1 MGRRLEPFECEIVDL
16 GPRGS
21 GVGIAPDGRRVEVRG
36 GLPGSRVAVVP
47 TGRRRG
53 VWTARRTALLTR
65 PPGYEAPPCPI
76 FGLCGGCTLQELAL
90 PVQRALK
97 HQRALAEIGPGAAT
111 VHPPRGGPRAY
122 GYRNK
127 LELTFGPRRY
137 LDDASHAGGASI
149 EGRFL
154 GFHAPGRFDRIVDAE
169 RCLLASD
176 ALRDLLTAARGTAL
190 APGAPAPWDP
200 RARTGFW
207 RHLVLR
213 EAAGG
218 MLAVLVTSPATP
230 DEAAAVDHVARALLE
245 AGASGVAWWVNEG
258 VAGVARGR
266 TARTWG
272 RESVEERIGPLTL
285 TVSAA
290 SFLQTSTEGAVA
302 LYDTVAEAL
311 GRGGTLYDLY
321 CGIGAIG
328 LYLADRFDAIV
339 GIEEVEEA
347 VADAKRNAA
356 RAGVAARFVHAR
368 VEDALDEIAASGPDV
383 HVVVD
388 PPRAGLH
395 PRVAARL
402 GSLPVA
408 SLVYVACAPASLGR
422 DARVL
427 EAGGLR
433 MTDLY
438 TVDLFP
444 QTAHLEAVAR
454 FVR

>member
-1 MGRRLEPFECEIVDL
+1 MARRLEPFECEIVEL
-16 GPRGS
+16 GPRGA
-21 GVGIAPDGRRVEVRG
+21 GMGIAPDGRPVEVRG
-36 GLPGSRVAVVP
+36 GPPGARVAVVP
-47 TGRRRG
+47 TGRKKG

-97 HQRALAEIGPGAAT
+97 HDRAIAEIGPGTAT
-111 VHPPRGGPRAY
+111 VHPPRGAARAY

-137 LDDASHAGGASI
+137 LDGVDLAAGAPI

-154 GFHAPGRFDRIVDAE
+154 GFHAPGRFDRIVDVE
-169 RCLLASD
+169 RCFLVSE
-176 ALRDLLTAARGTAL
+176 ALDDLLTAARRTAL
-190 APGAPAPWDP
+190 TPGSPAPWDP
-200 RARTGFW
+200 RAHTGFW

-218 MLAVLVTSPATP
+218 TLAVLVTSPPAADDP
-230 DEAAAVDHVARALLE
+230 ASVERVAAALRD

-266 TARTWG
+266 TERTWG
-272 RESVEERIGPLTL
+272 RQTVDERLGHLTL

-290 SFLQTSTEGAVA
+290 SFLQTNTEGAVV
-302 LYDTVAEAL
+302 LYDTVAEVL
-311 GRGGTLYDLY
+311 GQGGTLVDLY

-328 LYLADRFDAIV
+328 LYVADRFDAIV
-339 GIEEVEEA
+339 GIEEIEQA
-347 VADAKRNAA
+347 VTDADRNAA

-368 VEDALDEIAASGPDV
+368 VEDALDEIAAGSDV

-395 PRVAARL
+395 PRVAAKL
-402 GSLPVA
+402 ASLSVA

-422 DARVL
+422 DARIL
-427 EAGGLR
+427 EGGGLR

-444 QTAHLEAVAR
+444 QTGHVEAVAR
-454 FVR
+454 FAR

>member
-1 MGRRLEPFECEIVDL
+1 MARRLEPFECEIAEL
-16 GPRGS
+16 GPRGT
-21 GVGIAPDGRRVEVRG
+21 GVGIAPDGRPVEVRG

-47 TGRRRG
+47 TGRRKG
-53 VWTARRTALLTR
+53 VWTARRTALLTP
-65 PPGYEAPPCPI
+65 PPGYEPPPCPI

-90 PVQRALK
+90 PVQRAHK
-97 HQRALAEIGPGAAT
+97 HRRAVTEVGPGSAV
-111 VHPPRGGPRAY
+111 VHPPRGGSRAY

-137 LDDASHAGGASI
+137 LDEAAHAAGAPI
-149 EGRFL
+149 AGRFL
-154 GFHAPGRFDRIVDAE
+154 GFHAPGRFDRIVDVE
-169 RCLLASD
+169 RCLLAGH
-176 ALRDLLTAARGTAL
+176 ALDDLLTAARRASL
-190 APGAPAPWDP
+190 RPEAPPPWD
-200 RARTGFW
+200 ARTHVGFW

-218 MLAVLVTSPATP
+218 TLAVIVTSPPAA
-230 DEAAAVDHVARALLE
+230 DESAAVEQLASALLE
-245 AGASGVAWWVNEG
+245 AGASGVAWWVNDG

-266 TARTWG
+266 TERTWG
-272 RESVEERIGPLTL
+272 RGSVDERLGHLTL

-290 SFLQTSTEGAVA
+290 SFLQTSTEGAVV

-311 GRGGTLYDLY
+311 GRGGTLIDLY

-328 LYLADRFDAIV
+328 LYVADRFDAIV
-339 GIEEVEEA
+339 GIEEIAEA
-347 VADAKRNAA
+347 VTDAERNAA

-368 VEDALDEIAASGPDV
+368 VEDALDEIAAGPDV

-395 PRVAARL
+395 PRVAAKL
-402 GSLPVA
+402 ASLPVA

-422 DARVL
+422 DARIL
-427 EAGGLR
+427 EGGGLR

-444 QTAHLEAVAR
+444 QTGHVEAVAR